1 MLVCRIGSVRLCY
14 CRLGAGVLT
23 GDSVALLARGGGSQ
37 RLSVAHRMDDPR
49 EAERVL
55 AAGGRVAR
63 LQPGATP
70 RVMGTSNQ
78 TRFKGSMVTRSLGD
92 FAFKHPQALLSA
104 EPHVTQQELAPS
116 DSLLLLASDGVT
128 DVMPDDDV
136 LGAALR
142 ALQQTQNRTDSGSAL
157 ARAAAR
163 AVKDAALEA
172 GSRDN
177 ITVVAML
184 LDWGGRYAAE

>member
-1 MLVCRIGSVRLCY
+1 MLVCRIGSVRLCC

-142 ALQQTQNRTDSGSAL
+142 ALQQVGHSWRVPAVWRQAEGFCQGSGLGIWAVSAL
-157 ARAAAR
+157 AGFCC
-163 AVKDAALEA
+163 AV
-172 GSRDN
+172 
-177 ITVVAML
+177 
-184 LDWGGRYAAE
+184 